1 MNRRTFLKVF
11 SFFALTQGLPVAGIV
26 RASDS
31 SDVPKKDSTGAALGN
46 HGQTGTI
53 RDILLS
59 KDDWPAFQATL
70 NRFSRIQSI
79 VGFGNFCILG
89 FDDSLRVARDYSKVG
104 AFTRQEIEFIDK
116 LFHADARTY
125 GFFGDKTLHQLSDT
139 IDTSKTQKLP
149 GTGNYLFKGASQQI
163 FHRIQQ
169 DVGGGVVLTAGIRGM
184 AKQFYLFM
192 RKAEETQGN
201 LSLASRTIAP
211 PGYSYHG
218 VGDFDVG
225 QVGFGAANFTT
236 RFSSTM
242 VYKKLIQLG
251 YIVFRYP
258 RDNNLG
264 VQFEPW
270 HIQIV

>member
-1 MNRRTFLKVF
+1 MNRRTFLRVF
-11 SFFALTQGLPVAGIV
+11 SFFALTQGLTVAGIV
-26 RASDS
+26 RASES
-31 SDVPKKDSTGAALGN
+31 SDVSKNDFTGAPLEN
-46 HGQTGTI
+46 RRKTEPI
-53 RDILLS
+53 PDILLS
-59 KDDWPAFQATL
+59 KDDWPAFQTAL
-70 NRFSRIQSI
+70 NRFSRIQAV

-89 FDDSLRVARDYSKVG
+89 FDDSLRVARDYSRVG
-104 AFTRQEIEFIDK
+104 AFTRPEIEFIDK
-116 LFHADARTY
+116 LFHTDARIY

-139 IDTSKTQKLP
+139 IDTSKTQKLS
-149 GTGNYLFKGASQQI
+149 GTGNYLFKGTSQQI

-169 DVGGGVVLTAGIRGM
+169 DVGDGVVLTAGIRGM
-184 AKQFYLFM
+184 AKQFYLFF
-192 RKAEETQGN
+192 RKAKKTQGN

-225 QVGFGAANFTT
+225 QVGLGAANFTI
-236 RFSSTM
+236 RFSNTM
-242 VYKKLIQLG
+242 VYKKLTQLG

-258 RDNNLG
+258 QDNELG